1 MFIHQTLESSR
12 YLEHRP
18 IFLQPPQVCLQSR
31 DKGVAFPP
39 LKEGTHGGHTWD
51 THESGAD
58 DGRGLN
64 PETCFAQ
71 KHLSSKILSPLVEEC
86 ARGIHRLLS
95 GNVKPLSF
103 PAPATGVDRLSIPH
117 TSIRLPAPQRPE
129 FAGEKK
135 PLLSSVRSA

>member
-18 IFLQPPQVCLQSR
+18 VFLQPPQVCLQSR
-31 DKGVAFPP
+31 DKGVAFPA

-64 PETCFAQ
+64 PETCFAR
-71 KHLSSKILSPLVEEC
+71 KHLSSKNS
-86 ARGIHRLLS
+86 
-95 GNVKPLSF
+95 
-103 PAPATGVDRLSIPH
+103 
-117 TSIRLPAPQRPE
+117 LPA
-129 FAGEKK
+129 G
-135 PLLSSVRSA
+135 